1 MKGESDVVAHVVAAT
16 GIGEAEVRRVV
27 EAAFGFLR
35 ASALA
40 GEEVAHPSLGTI
52 RPRQRESDGKTV
64 FRFLPGGSEGGG
76 REGRAEAA
84 RPAAAASG
92 LAAVPAGGAARDGPA
107 ESAAPDGR
115 RAPRLRRGGFAA
127 IRPRSGD

>member
-27 EAAFGFLR
+27 EAAFGYLR

-76 REGRAEAA
+76 AKAAGGRKAGGGGERAGGGAGGRGGKGRA
-84 RPAAAASG
+84 
-92 LAAVPAGGAARDGPA
+92 GGK
-107 ESAAPDGR
+107 
-115 RAPRLRRGGFAA
+115 RGA
-127 IRPRSGD
+127 

>member
-16 GIGEAEVRRVV
+16 GVGEAAVRRVV
-27 EAAFGFLR
+27 EAAFGYLR

-76 REGRAEAA
+76 AKAAGGRKAGGGGERAGGGAGGRGGKGRA
-84 RPAAAASG
+84 
-92 LAAVPAGGAARDGPA
+92 GGK
-107 ESAAPDGR
+107 
-115 RAPRLRRGGFAA
+115 RGA
-127 IRPRSGD
+127 